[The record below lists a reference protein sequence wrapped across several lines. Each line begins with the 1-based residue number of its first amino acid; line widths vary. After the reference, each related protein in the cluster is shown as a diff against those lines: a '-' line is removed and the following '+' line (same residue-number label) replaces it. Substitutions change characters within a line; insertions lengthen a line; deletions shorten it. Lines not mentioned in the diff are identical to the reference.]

1 MIVFKLARGL
11 TVALAAASAMPHS
24 AQAEGPGP
32 APRPNVLIILADD
45 LAYSDLSPYGGEID
59 TPNLA
64 RLAKSGVTFT
74 YFHTSPM
81 CSPSRAMLLTGVAQ
95 HRTGFGAMAEFVG
108 ANQKGQPGY
117 EGYLN
122 SRVVTLAERLKGAGY
137 RTSMA
142 GKWHLGAQS
151 PPHERGFED
160 SAILLEGAGSHFS
173 DAGYASFKPKVTYLR
188 DGAPIKLPKEFY
200 SSDFYASE
208 AIRQIGP
215 RADKPFF
222 TYLAFTA
229 PHWPLHAP
237 TQSIAKYDGRYAMGW
252 DKLREQR
259 FDALR
264 RNGIIGAAAKMPPRM
279 KEVPAWDSLSAPQQA
294 YQSKLMTVYA
304 AMVDR
309 LDWNVGRVLD
319 HLETTGQLSDT
330 IILFASDN
338 GPEALDFLSN
348 SKFEGATDWIE
359 ANFKN
364 DVKTLGTSES
374 YAFYGRGWAQAGA
387 AAHRYYKTYVTEGG
401 LHSPLIMSWPKGV
414 VGGGKTRAFA
424 TLLDIAPTVLDAA
437 EVKTG
442 PESMSSNTEPLAGR
456 SMLPYLKGRTQSIYQ
471 GLDGQ
476 GFELFANEA
485 YISGDW
491 KIMRLRS
498 PEGDGRWKLFNL
510 ARDPGELS
518 DLSAANP
525 KLFKQLRD
533 RYAVFAK
540 RDNVILRTE
549 PFELFKGGEQ
559 PDHHH

>member
-1 MIVFKLARGL
+1 MIRINLAGWL
-11 TVALAAASAMPHS
+11 TVTVAVASAMPS
-24 AQAEGPGP
+24 RAQATETSRP
-32 APRPNVLIILADD
+32 PNVLIILADD

-59 TPNLA
+59 TRNLA

-95 HRTGFGAMAEFVG
+95 HRTGFGAMAEFTG

-122 SRVVTLAERLKGAGY
+122 SRVVTLAERLKAAGY
-137 RTSMA
+137 RTSMS
-142 GKWHLGAQS
+142 GKWHLGAKS
-151 PPHERGFED
+151 LPHQRGFED
-160 SAILLEGAGSHFS
+160 STILLEGAGSHFS
-173 DAGYASFKPKVTYLR
+173 DAGYASFKPTVTYLR
-188 DGAPIKLPKEFY
+188 DGAPMTLPKDFY

-208 AIRQIGP
+208 AIRQIG
-215 RADKPFF
+215 AGGEKPFF
-222 TYLAFTA
+222 AYLAFTA

-237 TQSIAKYDGRYAMGW
+237 PQSIAKYDGRYAMGW

-259 FDALR
+259 FSSLK

-279 KEVPAWDSLSAPQQA
+279 KEVPAWDSMTAPQQA

-309 LDWNVGRVLD
+309 LDWNVGRVID
-319 HLETTGQLSDT
+319 HLEKTGQLSNT
-330 IILFASDN
+330 IIVFASDN
-338 GPEALDFLSN
+338 GPEAIDFTSN

-364 DVKTLGTSES
+364 DVETLGTSTS
-374 YAFYGRGWAQAGA
+374 YAFYGRGWAQVGA

-401 LHSPLIMSWPKGV
+401 LHSPLIVSWPHRV
-414 VGGGKTRAFA
+414 AGGGKTRAFA
-424 TLLDIAPTVLDAA
+424 TLLDIAPTVLEAA
-437 EVKTG
+437 GAGTASRE
-442 PESMSSNTEPLAGR
+442 TEPLAGK
-456 SMLPYLKGRTQSIYQ
+456 SMLPYLTGKAQSIYH

-491 KIMRLRS
+491 KILRLRP

-510 ARDPGELS
+510 ARDPGELT
-518 DLSAANP
+518 DLSNQNP
-525 KLFKQLRD
+525 RLFKDLRE
-533 RYAVFAK
+533 RYSAFAK
-540 RDNVILRTE
+540 RSNVILRTE
-549 PFELFKGGEQ
+549 PLELFKGDEHPG
-559 PDHHH
+559 HAH